1 MENREQ
7 HDKGYRY
14 PQQRPSLLKNVLS
27 LVLLVSVI
35 ALLFFAMTLTTK
47 KEIGEVQFY
56 EDLHAGK
63 IESVTYSANHIQV
76 FYKEEAGGHVCYMG
90 PDLKEYVD
98 DIVYQYNYVPG
109 SEFKVEVTSEIQS
122 SFSWI
127 YILYP
132 ILLVVGAMFIISFF
146 TRQLGKSNKQSMD
159 FTKNRAK
166 IALSGVRFTD
176 VAGAEE
182 EKEEV
187 KEIVEFLRNPQR
199 FTDMGARIPRGVLLV
214 GPPGTGKTLL
224 AKAIAG
230 EANVPFFTISGS
242 DFMELFVGV
251 GASRVRDLFDKAK
264 KASPCIVFID
274 EIDAIG
280 RQRGTGMGGGNDE
293 REQTLNQLLVQ
304 MDGFE
309 TNEGIIIIAAT
320 NRADIL
326 DPALLRPGRFD
337 RQIYIH
343 VPDVKGREE
352 ILKVHAR
359 GKRFDKD
366 VDFKQI
372 ARVTSGF
379 TGAEIENLLNEAA
392 ILATRENKNVISMND
407 ITEGID
413 KVIMGPQKKSRVVTD
428 RDKKITA
435 YHESGHAVVG
445 KLVKNN
451 EPVHEVSIIPR
462 GNAAGYTV
470 SRPENDDTHIT
481 KTKLLDTITMMLS
494 GRKAEEI
501 FLGDYTTGA
510 SNDIERATSIARKM
524 VVDFGM
530 GEETGLMH
538 LGSENSYFFGKDY
551 VERTTYSEHYAS
563 IIDNEIKKI
572 LTYCEKQSE
581 KIINENKSKI
591 ETMVSVLLKKNTI
604 YSNEVD
610 MILEGKSESEVL
622 EVIEKNAHVE
632 SIKNIN
638 VKEIEENE
646 DGLKSNIVK
655 TPKTKRTCSANKES
669 SSDIEVL
676 PSKQIS
682 ETVEEAISKKSK
694 SPKATKTTKTTKEKK
709 D

>member
-7 HDKGYRY
+7 QNNDFQYR
-14 PQQRPSLLKNVLS
+14 PQKPSLLKNVIS
-27 LVLLVSVI
+27 LLLLVSFI
-35 ALLFFAMTLTTK
+35 ALLFFVTTITAK
-47 KEIGEVQFY
+47 TVIDGDQFKQ
-56 EDLHAGK
+56 DLYAGK
-63 IESVTYSANHIQV
+63 IDYIVCTENSIQV
-76 FYKEEAGGHVCYMG
+76 YYKEDAGGHVYYMG
-90 PDLKEYVD
+90 ARARDNAVNYIDEYNEAFPD
-98 DIVYQYNYVPG
+98 G
-109 SEFKVEVTSEIQS
+109 SEFRVGWIDEVQS
-122 SFSWI
+122 SFSWF

-132 ILLVVGAMFIISFF
+132 ILLIGGAFLIISFF
-146 TRQLGKSNKQSMD
+146 TRQIGKSNRQSMD

-166 IALSGVRFTD
+166 IALSTVRFSD

-187 KEIVEFLRNPQR
+187 KEIVEFLKNPQK
-199 FTDMGARIPRGVLLV
+199 FTNMGARIPRGVLLV

-352 ILKVHAR
+352 ILKVHAK
-359 GKRFDKD
+359 GKKFDND

-392 ILATRENKNVISMND
+392 ILATRDNKTSISMKD

-413 KVIMGPQKKSRVVTD
+413 KVTMGPQKKSRVVTE

-435 YHESGHAVVG
+435 YHEAGHAIVG
-445 KLVKNN
+445 RLVKNS
-451 EPVHEVSIIPR
+451 EPIHEVSIVPR

-481 KTKLLDTITMMLS
+481 RTKLLDTITMMLS

-510 SNDIERATSIARKM
+510 SNDIERATAIARKM

-572 LTYCEKQSE
+572 LTTCEQESARL
-581 KIINENKSKI
+581 INENKNKL
-591 ETMVSVLLKKNTI
+591 ETMVKILLQKNTI

-610 MILEGKSESEVL
+610 LIMEGKPEEEILS
-622 EVIEKNAHVE
+622 VIEDSDLYVSAND
-632 SIKNIN
+632 N
-638 VKEIEENE
+638 KEDIEEDVGE
-646 DGLKSNIVK
+646 DGLKSNIIK
-655 TPKTKRTCSANKES
+655 TPKKEKTCEDKDNKDKE
-669 SSDIEVL
+669 IEVL

-682 ETVEEAISKKSK
+682 ETMEDAISNKSK
-694 SPKATKTTKTTKEKK
+694 KTKNTKDKK

>member
-1 MENREQ
+1 MENKEQ
-7 HDKGYRY
+7 QNKEYQYR
-14 PQQRPSLLKNVLS
+14 PQKPSLLKNTISIMLLIGLIAVMFLATS
-27 LVLLVSVI
+27 LTSKTI
-35 ALLFFAMTLTTK
+35 
-47 KEIGEVQFY
+47 IGGDQFKQ
-56 EDLHAGK
+56 DLYAGK
-63 IESVTYSANHIQV
+63 IHHIVEQENYV
-76 FYKEEAGGHVCYMG
+76 EIHYREDAGGYVYYMG
-90 PDLKEYVD
+90 VNGWDKAVQ
-98 DIVYQYNYVPG
+98 DIDKYNGNFQDG
-109 SEFKVEVTSEIQS
+109 SEFRVEWIPKVQS
-122 SFSWI
+122 SFSWF

-132 ILLVVGAMFIISFF
+132 IILIGGAFLVISFF
-146 TRQLGKSNKQSMD
+146 TRQIGKSNRQSMD
-159 FTKNRAK
+159 FTRNRAK
-166 IALSGVRFTD
+166 IALSTVRFSD

-187 KEIVEFLRNPQR
+187 KEIVEFLKCPQK
-199 FTDMGARIPRGVLLV
+199 FTNMGARIPRGVLMV

-352 ILKVHAR
+352 ILKVHSR
-359 GKRFDKD
+359 GKRFDSD

-392 ILATRENKNVISMND
+392 ILATRENKTSISMKD

-413 KVIMGPQKKSRVVTD
+413 KVTMGPQKKSRVVTE

-435 YHESGHAVVG
+435 YHEAGHAIVG
-445 KLVKNN
+445 RLVKNS
-451 EPVHEVSIIPR
+451 EPIHEVSIVPR

-572 LTYCEKQSE
+572 LNYCEKESE
-581 KIINENKSKI
+581 KLIEGNKDKL
-591 ETMVSVLLKKNTI
+591 ETMVNILLQKNTI

-610 MILEGKSESEVL
+610 MILEGRSESEIL
-622 EVIEKNAHVE
+622 L
-632 SIKNIN
+632 
-638 VKEIEENE
+638 EIENKTNCRNE
-646 DGLKSNIVK
+646 EVVDEVTEGGLKSSIVK
-655 TPKTKRTCSANKES
+655 TPKTEKSCKVKDAQDKEL
-669 SSDIEVL
+669 EVL

-682 ETVEEAISKKSK
+682 ETMEDAISGKQ
-694 SPKATKTTKTTKEKK
+694 KTEKK
-709 D
+709 TKDNQD

>member
-1 MENREQ
+1 MENKENGNN
-7 HDKGYRY
+7 GYRY
-14 PQQRPSLLKNVLS
+14 VPPRPSIFKSVMS
-27 LVLLVSVI
+27 LVLLVCVI
-35 ALLFFAMTLTTK
+35 VLLFFTMTFTTK
-47 KEIGEVQFY
+47 TIIGGDKFKQ
-56 EDLHAGK
+56 DLYAGK
-63 IESVTYSANHIQV
+63 VSHIVCTENHIQV
-76 FYKEEAGGHVCYMG
+76 FYRESAANEVYYLG
-90 PDLKEYVD
+90 PGARDEVVAYIND
-98 DIVYQYNYVPG
+98 YNKAYPDG
-109 SEFKVEVTSEIQS
+109 SEFRVEYIDEVQS

-127 YILYP
+127 YVLYP
-132 ILLVVGAMFIISFF
+132 ILLIGGAMLLISFF
-146 TRQLGKSNKQSMD
+146 AKQLGKSNKQSMD

-166 IALSGVRFTD
+166 IALSGVRFKD

-187 KEIVEFLRNPQR
+187 KEIVEFLKNPQR

-230 EANVPFFTISGS
+230 EAHVPFFTISGS

-309 TNEGIIIIAAT
+309 TNEGIIVVAAT

-359 GKRFDKD
+359 GKKFDSD
-366 VDFKQI
+366 VNFKQI

-392 ILATRENKNVISMND
+392 ILATRENKSSISMKD

-413 KVIMGPQKKSRVVTD
+413 KVTMGPQKKSRVVTD

-435 YHESGHAVVG
+435 YHEAGHAIVG
-445 KLVKNN
+445 RLIKNS
-451 EPVHEVSIIPR
+451 EPIHEVSIIPR

-470 SRPENDDTHIT
+470 SRPENDDSHIT
-481 KTKLLDTITMMLS
+481 KSKLMDTITMMLS

-510 SNDIERATSIARKM
+510 SNDIERATAIARKM

-530 GEETGLMH
+530 GKETGLMH
-538 LGSENSYFFGKDY
+538 LGSENSYFFGRDY
-551 VERTTYSEHYAS
+551 MERTTYSEHYANL
-563 IIDNEIKKI
+563 IDNEVKNI
-572 LTYCEKQSE
+572 LLTCEKEAE
-581 KIINENKSKI
+581 KFITENKDKM
-591 ETMVSVLLKKNTI
+591 ETMVNVLLKKDTI
-604 YSNEVD
+604 YSDEVD
-610 MILEGKSESEVL
+610 MIMSGKTEEEIIESINSKNDIIKE
-622 EVIEKNAHVE
+622 EVIEETVP
-632 SIKNIN
+632 
-638 VKEIEENE
+638 VV

-655 TPKTKRTCSANKES
+655 TNNES
-669 SSDIEVL
+669 GKCESDGEKSDLEVL

-682 ETVEEAISKKSK
+682 ETMEEAISKKQK
-694 SPKATKTTKTTKEKK
+694 KTKDKK

>member
-1 MENREQ
+1 M
-7 HDKGYRY
+7 
-14 PQQRPSLLKNVLS
+14 SLL
-27 LVLLVSVI
+27 LLVSFI
-35 ALLFFAMTLTTK
+35 ALLFFVTTITAK
-47 KEIGEVQFY
+47 TVIDGDQFKQ
-56 EDLHAGK
+56 DLYAGK
-63 IESVTYSANHIQV
+63 IDYIVCTENSIQV
-76 FYKEEAGGHVCYMG
+76 YYKEDAGGHVYYMG
-90 PDLKEYVD
+90 ARARDNAVNYIDEYNEAFPD
-98 DIVYQYNYVPG
+98 G
-109 SEFKVEVTSEIQS
+109 SEFRVGWIDEVQS
-122 SFSWI
+122 SFSWF

-132 ILLVVGAMFIISFF
+132 ILLIGGAFLIISFF
-146 TRQLGKSNKQSMD
+146 TRQIGKSNRQSMD

-166 IALSGVRFTD
+166 IALSTVRFSD

-187 KEIVEFLRNPQR
+187 KEIVEFLKNPQK
-199 FTDMGARIPRGVLLV
+199 FTNMGARIPRGVLLV

-352 ILKVHAR
+352 ILKVHAK
-359 GKRFDKD
+359 GKKFDND

-392 ILATRENKNVISMND
+392 ILATRDNKTSISMKD

-413 KVIMGPQKKSRVVTD
+413 KVTMGPQKKSRVVTE

-435 YHESGHAVVG
+435 YHEAGHAIVG
-445 KLVKNN
+445 RLVKNS
-451 EPVHEVSIIPR
+451 EPIHEVSIVPR

-481 KTKLLDTITMMLS
+481 RTKLLDTITMMLS

-510 SNDIERATSIARKM
+510 SNDIERATAIARKM

-572 LTYCEKQSE
+572 LTTCEQESARL
-581 KIINENKSKI
+581 INENKNKL
-591 ETMVSVLLKKNTI
+591 ETMVKILLQKNTI

-610 MILEGKSESEVL
+610 LIMEGKPEEEILS
-622 EVIEKNAHVE
+622 VIEDSDLYVSAND
-632 SIKNIN
+632 N
-638 VKEIEENE
+638 KEDIEEDVGE
-646 DGLKSNIVK
+646 DGLKSNIIK
-655 TPKTKRTCSANKES
+655 TPKKEKTCEDKDNKDKE
-669 SSDIEVL
+669 IEVL

-682 ETVEEAISKKSK
+682 ETMEDAISNKSK
-694 SPKATKTTKTTKEKK
+694 KTKNTKDKK

>member
-1 MENREQ
+1 MENNENGN
-7 HDKGYRY
+7 KGYHY
-14 PQQRPSLLKNVLS
+14 VPPKPNIFKSIIS
-27 LVLLVSVI
+27 LVLLVGVI
-35 ALLFFAMTLTTK
+35 VLMFFAMTFTTK
-47 KEIGEVQFY
+47 TIIGGDKFKQ
-56 EDLHAGK
+56 DLYAGK
-63 IESVTYSANHIQV
+63 VSYVVCTQNHIQV
-76 FYKEEAGGHVCYMG
+76 FYREGEPNEVYYLG
-90 PDLKEYVD
+90 PGARDEVVGYINEYNKAYPD
-98 DIVYQYNYVPG
+98 G
-109 SEFKVEVTSEIQS
+109 SEFRVEYIDEVQS
-122 SFSWI
+122 SFSWL
-127 YILYP
+127 YVLYP
-132 ILLVVGAMFIISFF
+132 ILLVGGAMLLISFF
-146 TRQLGKSNKQSMD
+146 AKQLGKSNKQSMD

-166 IALSGVRFTD
+166 IALSGVRFKD
-176 VAGAEE
+176 VAGADE

-187 KEIVEFLRNPQR
+187 KEIVEFLKNPQR

-230 EANVPFFTISGS
+230 EAHVPFFTISGS

-309 TNEGIIIIAAT
+309 TNEGIIVIAAT

-359 GKRFDKD
+359 GKKFDSD
-366 VDFKQI
+366 VNFKQI

-392 ILATRENKNVISMND
+392 ILATRENKNSISMKD

-413 KVIMGPQKKSRVVTD
+413 KVTMGPQKKSRVVTD

-435 YHESGHAVVG
+435 YHEAGHAIVG
-445 KLVKNN
+445 RLVKNS
-451 EPVHEVSIIPR
+451 EPIHEVSIIPR

-481 KTKLLDTITMMLS
+481 KSKLMDTITMMLS

-510 SNDIERATSIARKM
+510 SNDIERATAIARKM

-530 GEETGLMH
+530 GKETGLMH

-551 VERTTYSEHYAS
+551 VERTTYSEHYANL
-563 IIDNEIKKI
+563 IDNEIKTI
-572 LTYCEKQSE
+572 LTSAEKESE
-581 KIINENKSKI
+581 RLISENKDKMEI
-591 ETMVSVLLKKNTI
+591 MVNVLLKKDTI
-604 YSNEVD
+604 YSDEVD
-610 MILEGKSESEVL
+610 MIMSGKTEEEIIESINSKNDIIKE
-622 EVIEKNAHVE
+622 EVIEE
-632 SIKNIN
+632 S
-638 VKEIEENE
+638 VPVV

-655 TPKTKRTCSANKES
+655 TKKES
-669 SSDIEVL
+669 GKCECEGEKTEMEVL
-676 PSKQIS
+676 PSKEIS
-682 ETVEEAISKKSK
+682 ETMEEAISKKQK
-694 SPKATKTTKTTKEKK
+694 KTKDK
-709 D
+709 

>member
-1 MENREQ
+1 MKDNNEQ
-7 HDKGYRY
+7 QHNEYYYK
-14 PQQRPSLLKNVLS
+14 QQRPSLLKNLLS
-27 LVLLVSVI
+27 IVLLISVI
-35 ALLFFAMTLTTK
+35 ALAFFAVTITSKT
-47 KEIGEVQFY
+47 EIGEVQFY

-63 IESVTYSANHIQV
+63 IEHVHYTSNYIQIL
-76 FYKEEAGGHVCYMG
+76 YKEEAGGQIYYMG
-90 PDLKEYVD
+90 PDLKDTVNEMLYA
-98 DIVYQYNYVPG
+98 YNYEPG
-109 SEFKVEVTSEIQS
+109 AEFKVEATSEIQS

-132 ILLVVGAMFIISFF
+132 ILLIGGAFLVISFF

-187 KEIVEFLRNPQR
+187 KEIVEFLKAPHK
-199 FTDMGARIPRGVLLV
+199 FTQMGARIPRGVLLV

-337 RQIYIH
+337 RQVYIH

-359 GKRFDKD
+359 NKKFDST

-372 ARVTSGF
+372 ARITSGF

-392 ILATRENKNVISMND
+392 ILATRDNKTSISMKD

-413 KVIMGPQKKSRVVTD
+413 KVTMGPQKKSRVVTE

-435 YHESGHAVVG
+435 YHEAGHAIVG
-445 KLVKNN
+445 RLVQNN
-451 EPVHEVSIIPR
+451 EPIHEVSIVPR

-494 GRKAEEI
+494 GRKAEQI

-524 VVDFGM
+524 VVNFGM

-551 VERTTYSEHYAS
+551 VERNTYSEHYAS
-563 IIDNEIKKI
+563 IIDSEIKKI
-572 LTYCEKQSE
+572 LTSCEEASE
-581 KIINENKSKI
+581 KLIKANKKKL
-591 ETMVSVLLKKNTI
+591 ETMVELLLEKNTI
-604 YSNEVD
+604 YSHEVD
-610 MILEGKSESEVL
+610 MIMDGKSKEDILAE
-622 EVIEKNAHVE
+622 IEKE
-632 SIKNIN
+632 SKIEQPQIDQTEETEETESKN
-638 VKEIEENE
+638 
-646 DGLKSNIVK
+646 GLKSNIVK
-655 TPKTKRTCSANKES
+655 TPKRVKNCEGVEKSETEL
-669 SSDIEVL
+669 EVL

-682 ETVEEAISKKSK
+682 ETMEEAISKKK
-694 SPKATKTTKTTKEKK
+694 TKTTKDKK